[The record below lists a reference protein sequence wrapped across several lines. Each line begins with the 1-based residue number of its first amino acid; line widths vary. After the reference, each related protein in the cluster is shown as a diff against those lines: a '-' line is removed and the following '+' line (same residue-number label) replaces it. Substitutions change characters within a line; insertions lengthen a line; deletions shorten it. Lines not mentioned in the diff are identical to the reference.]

1 MDSHSKR
8 ILLVDDDEDVRCLL
22 GDLFTQEGYHVYE
35 AADGLEAVAEMK
47 KRRHDIV
54 LCDYHMPR
62 MDGLAFLD
70 VSRIIWPD
78 IPVIMASCD
87 PELLEQTMSRRL
99 AGAHACLSK
108 PFDLDQLLS
117 VVREA
122 ACLTRTS
129 TLHHAADR

>member
-1 MDSHSKR
+1 MDGRSKR
-8 ILLVDDDEDVRCLL
+8 ILLVDDDDDVRFLL
-22 GDLFTQEGYHVYE
+22 GDLFTQEGYDVYE
-35 AADGLEAVAEMK
+35 AADGIEAVAEMK
-47 KRRHDIV
+47 KRRHDVI

-70 VSRIIWPD
+70 VSRIVWPD

-87 PELLEQTMSRRL
+87 PELMEQTMTRRL
-99 AGAHACLSK
+99 SGAHACLSK

-122 ACLTRTS
+122 ASPTRTS
-129 TLHHAADR
+129 TFHHTADR